1 LPLSSG
7 QDYHWSKEYSQQV
20 LTAKT
25 SEKHL
30 ESGSGNNPPD
40 YVRLFLNF
48 QTIYGFKCYLYKCLY
63 YEKNVLTHK
72 TKTIVKKDRKR
83 NMVKMNIVLP
93 AMGEGIIEATVNK
106 WLVAEGAVVKED
118 DPLVEVATDK
128 VDSEVPSPAE
138 GTIASI
144 NAAEGSVVKVG
155 EVIAVIETNIETN
168 PETTGKIEKE
178 VDRIRTA
185 IVEVKQEKKEIEKV
199 SGDLKSRTPSGK
211 FLSPLVR
218 SVAAREDISHTELD
232 SITGSGMDGR
242 ITKEDI
248 FKYLDARKK
257 EEKTVKTE
265 KGKES
270 SQKLSSGDEIIEMD
284 RVRRLMAEHMVLSKR
299 TSPHVT
305 SFIDADVTRLVK
317 WRNSVKERFLEA
329 EGQKLTLT
337 PIFIDA
343 AARALYEFPMIN
355 ISVVGNNIIKKKNIN
370 ICMATALPDGNLI
383 VPVIR
388 NANEKSLTGLA
399 KSVNDLADRARKNK
413 LKPDEIT
420 GGTFTITNFGSF
432 NNLSGT
438 PIINQPQAAIL
449 GTGAVRKKPAVIET
463 PDGDVIAIRHIMILS
478 LSYDHRVIDGA
489 LAGKFLNRMKEILEN
504 YSAELNLTL
513 N

>member
-1 LPLSSG
+1 M
-7 QDYHWSKEYSQQV
+7 
-20 LTAKT
+20 A
-25 SEKHL
+25 
-30 ESGSGNNPPD
+30 
-40 YVRLFLNF
+40 
-48 QTIYGFKCYLYKCLY
+48 
-63 YEKNVLTHK
+63 
-72 TKTIVKKDRKR
+72 
-83 NMVKMNIVLP
+83 KMNIVLP
-93 AMGEGIIEATVNK
+93 AMGEGVIEATVNK

-138 GTIASI
+138 GTITSI
-144 NAAEGSVVKVG
+144 IAAEGSVVKVG
-155 EVIAVIETNIETN
+155 EVIAVIEANIDAN

-178 VDRIRTA
+178 VNRIRTTIA
-185 IVEVKQEKKEIEKV
+185 EVKQETKEIEKV
-199 SGDLKSRTPSGK
+199 SGNLKSRTPSGK

-218 SVAAREDISHTELD
+218 SVAARESISHTELD
-232 SITGSGMDGR
+232 SITGTGMDGR

-257 EEKTVKTE
+257 EEETVNTE

-270 SQKLSSGDEIIEMD
+270 SQILSSGDEIIEMD
-284 RVRRLMAEHMVLSKR
+284 RVRRLIAEHMVLSKR

-305 SFIDADVTRLVK
+305 SFIDADVTRLVN
-317 WRNSVKERFLEA
+317 WRNSVKEKFLEA

-355 ISVVGNNIIKKKNIN
+355 ISVDGNNIIKKKNIN
-370 ICMATALPDGNLI
+370 IGMATALPDGNLI

-388 NANEKSLTGLA
+388 NANEKNLTGLA
-399 KSVNDLADRARKNK
+399 RSVNDLADRARKNK

-478 LSYDHRVIDGA
+478 LSYDHRVVDGA

-504 YSAELNLTL
+504 YSAEII
-513 N
+513 